1 MAATDYA
8 EALACVLA
16 TRRDALGMTGRAV
29 GRHCGLKH
37 NSTGQWGGTEARD
50 ATLPSLRV
58 LLRVATALGTTP
70 AGLLAEAEA
79 LTEGD
84 R

>member
-1 MAATDYA
+1 MTYA
-8 EALACVLA
+8 EALACALDA
-16 TRRDALGMTGRAV
+16 RRDALGMTGRAF

-37 NSTGQWGGTEARD
+37 NSMGQWGGTEAREPS
-50 ATLPSLRV
+50 LPSLRV
-58 LLRVATALGTTP
+58 LLRVAEALGTTP

-79 LTEGD
+79 LLERD

>member
-1 MAATDYA
+1 MTYA

-16 TRRDALGMTGRAV
+16 ARRDALGMTWRAF

-37 NSTGQWGGTEARD
+37 NSMGQWGGTEARD

-58 LLRVATALGTTP
+58 LLRVAEALGVAP
-70 AGLLAEAEA
+70 SVLLAEAEA
-79 LTEGD
+79 LMERD

>member
-1 MAATDYA
+1 MTYA

-16 TRRDALGMTGRAV
+16 ARRDALGMTGRAFAK
-29 GRHCGLKH
+29 HCGRSH
-37 NSTGQWGGTEARD
+37 NSMGQWGGTEARD

-58 LLRVATALGTTP
+58 LLRVADALGVAP
-70 AGLLAEAEA
+70 SVLLVEAEA
-79 LTEGD
+79 LLERD